1 MIDNYVGR
9 YKSADDLKIGDRKLD
24 SLIEVKEKNNN
35 LFRNF
40 RKFESQCKK
49 HPVEEKSRMVFI
61 WCKKMLKAWEDEI
74 MSQENEY
81 LQSAPGKQE
90 LGMLKQCTKYCKP
103 LFKKLKKKELNT
115 EILDALYLLV

>member
-40 RKFESQCKK
+40 RKFES
-49 HPVEEKSRMVFI
+49 
-61 WCKKMLKAWEDEI
+61 
-74 MSQENEY
+74 
-81 LQSAPGKQE
+81 
-90 LGMLKQCTKYCKP
+90 
-103 LFKKLKKKELNT
+103 
-115 EILDALYLLV
+115 